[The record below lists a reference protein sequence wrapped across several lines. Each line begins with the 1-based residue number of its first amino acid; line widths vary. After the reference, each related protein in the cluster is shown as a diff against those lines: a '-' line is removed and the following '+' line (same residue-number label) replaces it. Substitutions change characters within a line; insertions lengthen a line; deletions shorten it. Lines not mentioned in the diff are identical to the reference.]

1 MSVQRLSAAI
11 GLVAAILVTAC
22 SPTPSPSPGGAVP
35 EQPRAPKRVVAAM
48 RGVPLSLFDPLT
60 SSGGGQQPGSAEMS
74 GLANVG
80 LTVEDDTGGR
90 RPVLVES
97 TPTVENGLW
106 KVSPDGRMETIFK
119 LRDNAR
125 WHDGRPV
132 TGDDIAFTLRV
143 DRDPDMAWRKDV
155 AYGFMDSVSVVDAL
169 TASITWKQ
177 PYIRADWILPALL
190 PKHILEDTYTR
201 DKGAF
206 LQIPYWNTEFIGDG
220 PFRLKE
226 WVHDS
231 HAVLLANDGYMFG
244 RPKLDEVEVKF
255 LPDLN
260 AMLTNLLAGSVQL
273 TLGNNA
279 SIEQGLQ
286 VKDQFESQGRIV
298 PGFSGWINL
307 NPQFLNPNPAILQN
321 VEFRRA
327 LYRSLDR
334 KALAELLAYGYSDPA
349 ESSIQPTFLEYKS
362 IEPQI
367 VHYQYDVRGAQQ
379 TIESLGYSKGND
391 GMYRDA
397 ANQPLSIEVMATAD
411 DTNSKA
417 AFAVLEYFRQAG
429 VTPAPEIVPNQRA
442 RDLEYRANFR
452 SFALQSGQ
460 GYGPDGVRALL
471 STDARVAERNYVGGN
486 YVRYMNPEVDV
497 LIEKYFTTIGFNDR
511 MQVLGQLVH
520 HTTENLIWMPLYWR
534 VIPTFIGN
542 RLIDVPAVS
551 DVGAQYWNA
560 HLWDLKA

>member
-1 MSVQRLSAAI
+1 MRVRRMCAAVS
-11 GLVAAILVTAC
+11 LVALTIVTAC
-22 SPTPSPSPGGAVP
+22 APAASNAPSAGAP
-35 EQPRAPKRVVAAM
+35 DQPRAPKRVVAAM
-48 RGVPLSLFDPLT
+48 RGVPLALFDPLT

-80 LTVEDDTGGR
+80 LTVEDDTGAR
-90 RPVLVES
+90 RPLLVDA
-97 TPTVENGLW
+97 TPNVDNGQW
-106 KVSPDGRMETIFK
+106 RVSADGRMETIWK
-119 LRDNAR
+119 IRDNAA
-125 WHDGRPV
+125 WHDGQPV
-132 TGDDIAFTLRV
+132 TSADVAFTLRV
-143 DRDPDMAWRKDV
+143 DQDPDMAWRKDV
-155 AYGFMDSVSVVDAL
+155 AYSFMEGVTTPDPR

-177 PYIRADWILPALL
+177 PYIRADGILPALL
-190 PKHILEDTYTR
+190 PRHLLEATYTR
-201 DKGAF
+201 DKGDF
-206 LQIPYWNTEFIGDG
+206 LQLPYWNAEFVGNG
-220 PFRLKE
+220 PFKLKE

-231 HAVLLANDGYMFG
+231 HAVLIANDRYMFG
-244 RPKLDEVEVKF
+244 RPKLDEIEVKF

-260 AMLTNLLAGSVQL
+260 AMLANLLAGSVKL

-286 VKDQFESQGRIV
+286 VKDQFESLGRIV

-307 NPQFLNPNPAILQN
+307 NPQFLNPNPAILAN

-334 KALAELLAYGYSDPA
+334 KALAELLAYGYSDQA
-349 ESSIQPTFLEYKS
+349 DSSIQPTFAEYKH

-367 VHYQYDVRGAQQ
+367 VRYQYDVRRAQ
-379 TIESLGYSKGND
+379 TAIEALGYAKGGD

-397 ANQPLSIEVMATAD
+397 ANQPLSIQIMATAD

-417 AFAVLEYFRQAG
+417 AFATLEYFRQAG

-442 RDLEYRANFR
+442 RDLEYRATFR

-471 STDARVAERNYVGGN
+471 STDARVPERNYVGGN
-486 YVRYMNPEVDV
+486 YVRYMNPEIDV
-497 LIEKYFTTIGFNDR
+497 LIGQYFTTIPFTDR
-511 MQVLGQLVH
+511 MQVLSQMVR

-534 VIPTFIGN
+534 VIPTFIGHQ
-542 RLIDVPAVS
+542 LVDVPAVS
-551 DVGAQYWNA
+551 DVGAQHWNA

>member
-1 MSVQRLSAAI
+1 MDAKRLVVIVS
-11 GLVAAILVTAC
+11 LVTVLAAC
-22 SPTPSPSPGGAVP
+22 APAQTDGPSQAGRSPAPPQT
-35 EQPRAPKRVVAAM
+35 PKRVVAAM
-48 RGVPLSLFDPLT
+48 RGVPLALFDPLT

-90 RPVLVES
+90 LPVLVES
-97 TPTVENGLW
+97 TPTVDNGLW
-106 KVSPDGRMETIFK
+106 RVSADGRMETTWKI
-119 LRDNAR
+119 RENAA
-125 WHDGRPV
+125 WHDGQPV
-132 TGDDIAFTLRV
+132 SSADVAFTLRV
-143 DRDPDMAWRKDV
+143 DRDPDMPWRKDV
-155 AYGFMDSVSVVDAL
+155 AYTFMDSVSTPDVRTV
-169 TASITWKQ
+169 SVTWTQ
-177 PYIRADWILPALL
+177 PYIRADQILPAVLPRHLL
-190 PKHILEDTYTR
+190 DDPYTR
-201 DKGAF
+201 DKGSF
-206 LQIPYWNTEFIGDG
+206 LQLPYWNTEFIGNG
-220 PFRLKE
+220 PFKLKE

-231 HAVLLANDGYMFG
+231 HAVLAANDRYMFG
-244 RPKLDEVEVKF
+244 RPKLDEIEVKF

-260 AMLTNLLAGSVQL
+260 GMLANLLAGSVRL

-307 NPQFLNPNPAILQN
+307 NPQFLTPNPAILAN

-334 KALAELLAYGYSDPA
+334 KALAELLAYGYSDQA
-349 ESSIQPTFLEYKS
+349 DSSIQPTFAEYKH

-367 VHYQYDVRGAQQ
+367 VRYEYDVRRAQMA
-379 TIESLGYSKGND
+379 IEGLGYSKGGD

-452 SFALQSGQ
+452 TFALQSGQ

-486 YVRYMNPEVDV
+486 YVRYMNPEIDV
-497 LIEKYFTTIGFNDR
+497 LIERYFTTIPFNDR
-511 MQVLGQLVH
+511 MQVLGQIVR
-520 HTTENLIWMPLYWR
+520 HTTENLIWMPVYWR
-534 VIPTFIGN
+534 VIPTFIGHQ
-542 RLIDVPAVS
+542 LVDVPAVS

-560 HLWDLKA
+560 HLWDLKS